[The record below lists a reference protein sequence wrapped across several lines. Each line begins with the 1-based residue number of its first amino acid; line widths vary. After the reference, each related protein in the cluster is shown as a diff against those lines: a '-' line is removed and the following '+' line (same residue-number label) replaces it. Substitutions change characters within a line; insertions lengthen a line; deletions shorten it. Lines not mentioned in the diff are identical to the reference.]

1 MWHNQSGGALVARLI
16 QKVFSSKEI
25 WWKEETETE
34 AFYSDQRNRKAE
46 QVNHAAFE
54 FTSNYLIFL
63 KVVLGN
69 RWLSQ
74 KNENFL

>member
-1 MWHNQSGGALVARLI
+1 MWNNQFGGALVTRLI
-16 QKVFSSKEI
+16 QKVLSSKEI

-34 AFYSDQRNRKAE
+34 AFYSAE
-46 QVNHAAFE
+46 QKSWTYVNHAAFE
-54 FTSNYLIFL
+54 FTSNYLIFV
-63 KVVLGN
+63 KVALGN